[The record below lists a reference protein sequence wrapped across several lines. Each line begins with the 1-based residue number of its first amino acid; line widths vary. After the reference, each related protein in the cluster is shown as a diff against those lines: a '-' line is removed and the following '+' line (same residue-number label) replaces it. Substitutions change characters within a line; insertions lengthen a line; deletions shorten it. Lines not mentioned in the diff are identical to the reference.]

1 MPNTSA
7 LFVATPA
14 AGELDVEDAHITLT
28 YFGEAETLDS
38 ALQDELRQ
46 VLTDLS
52 ANIGPFTADV
62 AGTAVLGTD
71 KASVLLI
78 ESAEL
83 VMIYQLLLEFDSVR
97 EAQANADRQFPW
109 WIPHATT
116 GYDSGPVENPPET
129 LKVDSLGFWIAGE
142 KESYPLQEMPVDTGS
157 DLTAAISVPQIL
169 CEQDLAQGIRV
180 ATMIPSARWYV
191 AKRATAL
198 GVGDRIPT
206 QWSLA

>member
-28 YFGEAETLDS
+28 YFGEAESLDS
-38 ALQDELRQ
+38 ALTDELRQ
-46 VLTDLS
+46 VLSDL
-52 ANIGPFTADV
+52 ANNIGPFTADV
-62 AGTAVLGTD
+62 AGTAVLGAD
-71 KASVLLI
+71 KATVLLI

-97 EAQANADRQFPW
+97 EAQQNAEKQFPW

-116 GYDSGPVENPPET
+116 GYDSALPE
-129 LKVDSLGFWIAGE
+129 KVPTELRIDSLGFWIAGDQ
-142 KESYPLQEMPVDTGS
+142 ESYPLQTPGP
-157 DLTAAISVPQIL
+157 DLTAALSVPQIL
-169 CEQDLAQGIRV
+169 CEQDLAQGIRA
-180 ATMIPSARWYV
+180 ATLIPGARWYV
-191 AKRATAL
+191 AKRAVAL
-198 GVGDRIPT
+198 GAADRIPQ